1 MCIMADICVFGVYVV
16 MLMMMMMQC
25 SDMIARV
32 WACPYDV

>member
-16 MLMMMMMQC
+16 MLMMMMQC
-25 SDMIARV
+25 YDMIARV